1 VAAKKAGRIE
11 IGMIPVVVQI
21 YEIDNLEMCTKMKEG
36 ITEIIL
42 QGKPAAKCQHMT
54 TTMAIEVII
63 RLSLT
68 PMTMVVIIMNDQL
81 VIIIRTLV
89 TPNSIRLARE
99 MSLHFLHALILAI
112 VLDKETL

>member
-1 VAAKKAGRIE
+1 
-11 IGMIPVVVQI
+11 MIPVVVQI

-36 ITEIIL
+36 IIEIIL
-42 QGKPAAKCQHMT
+42 HRKPVAKCQRMT
-54 TTMAIEVII
+54 TTMAIEVLI

-89 TPNSIRLARE
+89 TPNSMRLARE